1 MDGRPC
7 AEVPGVRRVYTYVTS
22 EEFGEG
28 LLRCPGLD
36 RRVESDGRIFYRLTL
51 AGSCAAPAHDL
62 VLVATDGD
70 GLGNL
75 MREAAA
81 YGMTVFPGLP
91 AAPQRAGK
99 PWEPDLA
106 HTAALNAFTARV
118 LADYRTRFGAA
129 FGGVYQ
135 SFELAARA
143 RSDRD
148 PIISLYA
155 AQHAVVA
162 DALPG
167 KKIVVSPYIDA
178 RRGRGFPPSQ
188 VPEGIADI
196 AGTRHGLPMAIA
208 VQDGRGTGKVPV
220 HGPHEAE
227 AAVAARL
234 VPVVGAV
241 RNGQA
246 YYGSTASYVEAA
258 AREVPEGVELWVN
271 VEGFEPTPAAGECGR
286 VDPLPLRGR
295 TTKAR
300 LDQQVM
306 AAGRHPAKI
315 ISYGWDPFFTCQ
327 ARHDTPSLADDI
339 AAGWQ
344 QPIIVAAYR
353 KAVNGRPG
361 VQVEG
366 YNLRGGTLTFGETS
380 VQQEW
385 YARSR
390 LETAWAPYEPTSPL
404 DAGHRHERG
413 RPHQHH
419 PLRDALR
426 GPGFLSVGPA
436 SFRSSPRTME
446 VGRCTDRATSCSSPC
461 QRRPRPPRRVPSRVT
476 RAGGWCWP
484 TARRPGTR
492 TPSPVLARC
501 PTGFCTCPT
510 AGGSSTRSTRRSRCP
525 RAGTAWSGS
534 ANTCPAPTG
543 WWPTDGHAD
552 MGAGRA
558 RHRAG
563 RRGRGGGA
571 SGVQGGRAGRAR
583 ADPGAAVPGGGRGHG
598 GLADGRPAGSRG
610 ARRGRA
616 GAVEPGRCSTWHCGG
631 AGAVEPG
638 RCSTRHCGGAGAGES
653 CGGLS
658 DPGPARPAARR
669 PRTFGA
675 RRPPHPAVGACQSGG
690 LRRVWPGRLGS
701 PLGRHGRP
709 PLAPGPTPDQRHS
722 PRDRRAERAWR
733 AGRRGPGRG
742 RAGAWGGVA

>member
-1 MDGRPC
+1 MEGVWVHRILWLVVAAAFVAGLVVPDEPVRKDDECPPRDLRVSAPYAVTGYWVMPRADPCVTRRMVEAIHAIGGDTLITFGPRFAAGQPDPDFAACRVDGRPC

-51 AGSCAAPAHDL
+51 AGSCNAPTHDL

-118 LADYRTRFGAA
+118 LADYRGRFGAA

-220 HGPHEAE
+220 HGPHEDE

-258 AREVPEGVELWVN
+258 AREVPDGVELWVN
-271 VEGFEPTPAAGECGR
+271 VEGFEPTPVAGECGR

-353 KAVNGRPG
+353 KAMNGRPG

-380 VQQEW
+380 VRQEW

-390 LETAWAPYEPTSPL
+390 LETAWAPYEPASPWIPVTATNA
-404 DAGHRHERG
+404 AGH
-413 RPHQHH
+413 
-419 PLRDALR
+419 
-426 GPGFLSVGPA
+426 
-436 SFRSSPRTME
+436 
-446 VGRCTDRATSCSSPC
+446 TS
-461 QRRPRPPRRVPSRVT
+461 T
-476 RAGGWCWP
+476 
-484 TARRPGTR
+484 
-492 TPSPVLARC
+492 TPYVMP
-501 PTGFCTCPT
+501 
-510 AGGSSTRSTRRSRCP
+510 
-525 RAGTAWSGS
+525 
-534 ANTCPAPTG
+534 
-543 WWPTDGHAD
+543 
-552 MGAGRA
+552 
-558 RHRAG
+558 
-563 RRGRGGGA
+563 
-571 SGVQGGRAGRAR
+571 
-583 ADPGAAVPGGGRGHG
+583 
-598 GLADGRPAGSRG
+598 
-610 ARRGRA
+610 
-616 GAVEPGRCSTWHCGG
+616 
-631 AGAVEPG
+631 
-638 RCSTRHCGGAGAGES
+638 
-653 CGGLS
+653 
-658 DPGPARPAARR
+658 
-669 PRTFGA
+669 
-675 RRPPHPAVGACQSGG
+675 
-690 LRRVWPGRLGS
+690 
-701 PLGRHGRP
+701 
-709 PLAPGPTPDQRHS
+709 
-722 PRDRRAERAWR
+722 
-733 AGRRGPGRG
+733 
-742 RAGAWGGVA
+742 